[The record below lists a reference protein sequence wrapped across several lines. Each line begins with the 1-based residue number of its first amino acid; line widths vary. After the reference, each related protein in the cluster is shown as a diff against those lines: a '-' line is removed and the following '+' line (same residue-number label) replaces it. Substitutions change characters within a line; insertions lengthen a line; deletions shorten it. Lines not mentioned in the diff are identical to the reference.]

1 VSGGDLILAID
12 VGTTNAKAA
21 VFASDGRLL
30 ASEGYEY
37 PTYYPR
43 PGWAEQDPEDWWTH
57 AVMAARS
64 AARKA
69 GAQPGDFAG
78 IAVSSQRETLALIDR
93 EGRSLGRVPIWMDR
107 RSQPQAEELK
117 RRLGVREVYARTGLI
132 IDSTFT
138 ATKLLWYKE
147 NSRETL
153 ERAWL
158 GLQPKD
164 YIVFKLTGVPV
175 TDETVASRTMLFNI
189 VKKEWDYDLISEMGL
204 AEVASL
210 LPEVKKSWEVV
221 GGVTP
226 EAARLIGVAPGTPVV
241 AGTGDRTAEVLGA
254 GILGPERA
262 EESTGTGS
270 TAATMVPEPML
281 DPKARFSVGV
291 APVPG
296 RWVVEAGLSTAG
308 IILRWFRDNVSE
320 GVSYLA
326 SRTRRR
332 AYEFL
337 DLEAEYVP
345 PGSGGLIVVPFFSGA
360 RSPRWNPY
368 ARGVIF
374 GLTVFHTRAHIFRA
388 MMEGIAYEI
397 RKILETLAEVG
408 IEPRE
413 LVLMGGGAKTP
424 TWARIKANVLK
435 KEVIIPEILDAA
447 LAGDAAL
454 VSYATGL
461 SASFEEAVARFFRER
476 GRIKPDPKVAE
487 IYDKYYALYEKLVS
501 SVESL
506 YTELSQIAEQPLTPP
521 KWDIDELVHLLFKLE
536 A

>member
-1 VSGGDLILAID
+1 
-12 VGTTNAKAA
+12 
-21 VFASDGRLL
+21 
-30 ASEGYEY
+30 
-37 PTYYPR
+37 
-43 PGWAEQDPEDWWTH
+43 
-57 AVMAARS
+57 
-64 AARKA
+64 
-69 GAQPGDFAG
+69 
-78 IAVSSQRETLALIDR
+78 
-93 EGRSLGRVPIWMDR
+93 
-107 RSQPQAEELK
+107 
-117 RRLGVREVYARTGLI
+117 
-132 IDSTFT
+132 
-138 ATKLLWYKE
+138 
-147 NSRETL
+147 
-153 ERAWL
+153 
-158 GLQPKD
+158 
-164 YIVFKLTGVPV
+164 
-175 TDETVASRTMLFNI
+175 
-189 VKKEWDYDLISEMGL
+189 
-204 AEVASL
+204 
-210 LPEVKKSWEVV
+210 
-221 GGVTP
+221 
-226 EAARLIGVAPGTPVV
+226 
-241 AGTGDRTAEVLGA
+241 
-254 GILGPERA
+254 
-262 EESTGTGS
+262 
-270 TAATMVPEPML
+270 
-281 DPKARFSVGV
+281 KARFSVGV

-320 GVSYLA
+320 GVSHLA

-435 KEVIIPEILDAA
+435 KEVIIPEMLDAA